1 MVDFVTGGFTYWIV
15 YNSCKIPATLSAE
28 NGSEVHI
35 SRIRPTSPTKNSEF
49 LPRANLCRIPRPCA
63 FAENVLG
70 AWPPTWST
78 VSTNYFPV
86 WDGLALRNLEPSVQR
101 PMPPAPALLPM
112 MMRKRKMSNS
122 LLNKEMG

>member
-1 MVDFVTGGFTYWIV
+1 M
-15 YNSCKIPATLSAE
+15 
-28 NGSEVHI
+28 GSH
-35 SRIRPTSPTKNSEF
+35 IRPTSPTKNSEF

-78 VSTNYFPV
+78 LSTSYFLV

-101 PMPPAPALLPM
+101 PLPPAPAVLPM
-112 MMRKRKMSNS
+112 MRRKRKKMSNS
-122 LLNKEMG
+122 LLNSVANIAPLELDLAPFEGSLAP